1 MAAMNIRQLS
11 VRMRRYGPVRFL
23 ESRTYTSVP
32 VSATSTQFPF
42 RLAELL
48 RHTIGNRPGSA
59 KAGLG
64 SARLAGVGVG
74 RLDASD
80 AWLTRLVEIAVAIGV
95 AVVAG
100 CLADFVLAFA
110 GGRLGRR
117 RWIGVDDRS
126 RS

>member
-1 MAAMNIRQLS
+1 MPLNSAAS
-11 VRMRRYGPVRFL
+11 VRRDDPTRVKATGP
-23 ESRTYTSVP
+23 SGKP
-32 VSATSTQFPF
+32 VNKAQSGSATA
-42 RLAELL
+42 LAVYGLVSGTVAL
-48 RHTIGNRPGSA
+48 GSA
-59 KAGLG
+59 K
-64 SARLAGVGVG
+64 LAGVGVD
-74 RLDASD
+74 RLDAND